1 MAIQVG
7 GLPTLEDSIVLPLH
21 FLPLFPKVFITKHKL
36 IVANQIPALKMRNA
50 EVHKFKASLGYTSK
64 TLFQKNNNKN
74 KKKNK
79 LKQLTARGTNF

>member
-1 MAIQVG
+1 
-7 GLPTLEDSIVLPLH
+7 
-21 FLPLFPKVFITKHKL
+21 
-36 IVANQIPALKMRNA
+36 MRNA

-79 LKQLTARGTNF
+79 LKQLTARGTNFWKQNAQLVVFAFTTDTCVFSCLPFITNTKLVI